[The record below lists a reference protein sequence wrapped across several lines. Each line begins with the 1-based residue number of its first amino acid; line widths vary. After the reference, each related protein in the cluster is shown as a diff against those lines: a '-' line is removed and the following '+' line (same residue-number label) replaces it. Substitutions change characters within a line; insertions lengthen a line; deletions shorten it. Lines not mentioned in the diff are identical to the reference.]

1 MDEGEE
7 VFLNTESIQASL
19 REFAKERDW
28 EQFHSPK
35 NISMALMVEAA
46 ELLEHFQWLTQEA
59 SFELSPEKKGQVAD
73 EIADVQIYLC
83 RIADLLKINMGDA
96 VEQKMKKNEAKYPAA
111 KVRGLAKKYNE
122 Y

>member
-1 MDEGEE
+1 MD
-7 VFLNTESIQASL
+7 TDRIQAGL
-19 REFAKERDW
+19 RVFAQERDW

-35 NISMALMVEAA
+35 NIAMALMVEAA

-59 SFELSPEKKGQVAD
+59 SFDLGPEKKEQVAE

-83 RIADLLKINMGDA
+83 RIADLLKIDIAGA
-96 VEQKMKKNEAKYPAA
+96 VDRKMKINEAKYPAET
-111 KVRGLAKKYNE
+111 VRGLANKYTA

>member
-1 MDEGEE
+1 
-7 VFLNTESIQASL
+7 LNTEKIQAKL
-19 REFAKERDW
+19 RLFAKERDW

-59 SFELSPEKKGQVAD
+59 SFDLEPEKLSAVAD

-83 RIADLLKINMGDA
+83 RLADLLQIDIEGA
-96 VEQKMKKNEAKYPAA
+96 VERKMKRNEDKYPAER
-111 KVRGLAKKYNE
+111 VRGKAKKYTE
-122 Y
+122 YR

>member
-1 MDEGEE
+1 M
-7 VFLNTESIQASL
+7 NTEKIQAKL
-19 REFAKERDW
+19 RRFAQERDW

-59 SFELSPEKKGQVAD
+59 SSELDTEKLSAVAD

-83 RIADLLKINMGDA
+83 RLADLLNIDIKDA
-96 VEQKMKKNEAKYPAA
+96 VERKMKSNEAKYPAD
-111 KVRGLAKKYNE
+111 KVRGKAKKYTE
-122 Y
+122 YR